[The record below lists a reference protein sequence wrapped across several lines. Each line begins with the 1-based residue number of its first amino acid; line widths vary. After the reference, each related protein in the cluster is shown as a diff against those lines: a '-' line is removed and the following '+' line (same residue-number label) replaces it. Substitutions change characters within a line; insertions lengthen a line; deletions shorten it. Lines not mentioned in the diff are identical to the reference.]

1 MRRLR
6 TGRRPLFFAVV
17 AVVCLVLTPA
27 TPSEFRWVDYFT
39 TGLAAFWA
47 VVLALEVFASRG
59 RGERSVGL

>member
-1 MRRLR
+1 MAVNRRSA
-6 TGRRPLFFAVV
+6 FFLAV
-17 AVVCLVLTPA
+17 AVVCLLLLPV

-47 VVLALEVFASRG
+47 VVLALEVLASRG